1 MLQDIKNLKIVPPE
15 PVVNKLST
23 KTRIKQLLVKKSEY
37 DGKHKLFEHIQKEKM
52 LLDKTIELQRIYHTT
67 ESPEV
72 FEQRFINF
80 SLENQS
86 KQNMH
91 LDKINEVGGRIVI
104 KIA

>member
-1 MLQDIKNLKIVPPE
+1 MNTEEPE
-15 PVVNKLST
+15 PSVHKIST
-23 KTRIKQLLVKKSEY
+23 KSRIKQLLVRKSEY
-37 DGKHKLFEHIQKEKM
+37 DGKHKLYEHIQKEKA

-67 ESPEV
+67 EPPDV

-91 LDKINEVGGRIVI
+91 IDKINEVRVM
-104 KIA
+104 